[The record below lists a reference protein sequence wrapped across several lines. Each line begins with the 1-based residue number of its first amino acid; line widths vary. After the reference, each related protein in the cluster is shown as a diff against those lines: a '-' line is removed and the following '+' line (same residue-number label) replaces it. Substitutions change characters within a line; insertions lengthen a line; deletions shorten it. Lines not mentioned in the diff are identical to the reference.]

1 MGTRDHLPP
10 PAPSPAAWGLIKAQ
24 RTIAP
29 RAPKPCDPTGEG
41 WTLEPPL
48 AESQADG
55 NGDALGVPCDSWEAP
70 HLGGWGGRGEC
81 RPGRSHW
88 LGVHM
93 HQRVG
98 PRVPPAL
105 GQSGSEDP
113 PVMVSLHHTLLL
125 HGLITRERSEAS
137 PQWSRNEGSRRAG
150 RGLCKF
156 KASGAAPWGRQMRLA
171 WDWQLR
177 GPHAARRL
185 ASPCIF
191 PGTGS
196 SLSPGGGA
204 RLLGNSFSW
213 AGPLPLWSVAPQHP
227 REAAK
232 GKRVAIALL
241 VSLPD

>member
-1 MGTRDHLPP
+1 
-10 PAPSPAAWGLIKAQ
+10 
-24 RTIAP
+24 
-29 RAPKPCDPTGEG
+29 
-41 WTLEPPL
+41 
-48 AESQADG
+48 
-55 NGDALGVPCDSWEAP
+55 
-70 HLGGWGGRGEC
+70 
-81 RPGRSHW
+81 
-88 LGVHM
+88 
-93 HQRVG
+93 
-98 PRVPPAL
+98 
-105 GQSGSEDP
+105 
-113 PVMVSLHHTLLL
+113 MVSWHHTLPL
-125 HGLITRERSEAS
+125 HGLIPRERSEFG
-137 PQWSRNEGSRRAG
+137 PQWSRNEGSGRAG

-156 KASGAAPWGRQMRLA
+156 KASGTAPWGRQMRLA

-213 AGPLPLWSVAPQHP
+213 AGPLPLWSVAPQRP

-241 VSLPD
+241 VSLPTKPPVPRRRLQEEVPPAADTCALTAQPGSGASAPRTRCSLEPPAHPPRCPGPPRISPSDTHTATCTRERPLTQTCTGCVQKPCPGPTPAVAERGLSTE